1 MWAGGAGAG
10 RGEGGPAAGGGG
22 GSTEAAGGRP
32 SAVAHASP
40 GQAER
45 TEQRPAAGTAAA

>member
-10 RGEGGPAAGGGG
+10 RGEGGPAAGGG

-45 TEQRPAAGTAAA
+45 TEQRPAARTAAA

>member
-1 MWAGGAGAG
+1 MGGRRGRGAG
-10 RGEGGPAAGGGG
+10 RRRAGGGGGG

-32 SAVAHASP
+32 SAAAHASP